1 MEIQEH
7 LGVTIPLVDNSF
19 EIPVDEFD
27 GKVAYGEKRSG
38 EGMKY
43 ESHTELLASSVEEL
57 TKLEYLAQLTFL
69 NMRKQGSSW

>member
-1 MEIQEH
+1 MT
-7 LGVTIPLVDNSF
+7 VPLVNNLF

-27 GKVAYGEKRSG
+27 GKVTYGEKRSG
-38 EGMKY
+38 EGTTF
-43 ESHTELLASSVEEL
+43 ESHTELLASSVAEL